1 MLQLKPVETQYNPSK
16 LTRKLTIFL
25 LQKMIPSHKA
35 HEADVEEAGQKT
47 STVKTCSEHYI
58 MQIQNI

>member
-35 HEADVEEAGQKT
+35 HEADVEEAGFFDKT
-47 STVKTCSEHYI
+47 STVKTY
-58 MQIQNI
+58 